1 MTARFLVGDV
11 FEQLATL
18 EDGSVDLVLSSPP
31 FLALRSYLPADH
43 VDKGKEIGSEATPGE
58 FLDTILDVVEECA
71 RVLAPHGSL
80 VFEFG
85 DTYASDG
92 GTAKAMT
99 FGNPKHVAEF
109 TDGRASVRAV
119 EGWPLAK
126 SLTLIPESFAWALA
140 YGRNPFTGRET
151 DPWRI
156 RNFCPWVRP
165 NPPVGA
171 LGDKFRPG
179 TSYLTVACK
188 ARDRWFDL
196 DAVRTEY
203 KKPDAYYVRR
213 DETYANTSNKGTMK
227 PYDARESAGAPP
239 LDWFNIPTQPYAGS
253 HYATWPERLALPFI
267 ESMCPRHVC
276 TICGLPRR
284 RLTSEPEYEAL
295 RQPFTEN
302 QSWGNSTVG
311 MSASEAP
318 AARHVET
325 LGWSECACRCG
336 RCLGCDGAD
345 LDPVPKCRGKWRSGV
360 TLDPFAGS
368 GTTLQVATGCGR
380 DAIGIDLD
388 SRNLEL
394 ARARIGMFLVEEE
407 PPRPVEDVVGL

>member
-43 VDKGKEIGSEATPGE
+43 VDKGKEIGSESTPGE

-71 RVLAPHGSL
+71 RVMTPHGSL

-85 DTYASDG
+85 DTYHGARGYGSEYGNEGAYGERSAERWREARVDKSF
-92 GTAKAMT
+92 AKKDD
-99 FGNPKHVAEF
+99 P
-109 TDGRASVRAV
+109 D
-119 EGWPLAK
+119 WPMSK
-126 SLTLIPESFAWALA
+126 SLCMIPESFAWALA

-151 DPWRI
+151 EPWRV

-196 DAVRTEY
+196 DAVRV
-203 KKPDAYYVRR
+203 P
-213 DETYANTSNKGTMK
+213 YAENTINNGKVM
-227 PYDARESAGAPP
+227 REGIAGNGPKSKHDNGGHLPERKLTHAGAPP

-253 HYATWPERLALPFI
+253 HYATWPSKLVLPFVM
-267 ESMCPRHVC
+267 SMCPP
-276 TICGLPRR
+276 G
-284 RLTSEPEYEAL
+284 
-295 RQPFTEN
+295 
-302 QSWGNSTVG
+302 GTV
-311 MSASEAP
+311 
-318 AARHVET
+318 
-325 LGWSECACRCG
+325 
-336 RCLGCDGAD
+336 
-345 LDPVPKCRGKWRSGV
+345 
-360 TLDPFAGS
+360 LDPFAGS
-368 GTTLQVATGCGR
+368 GTTLAVATGCGR
-380 DAIGIDLD
+380 NAIGIDLD